1 MKKFSKSGKL
11 KTKFYESEMK
21 ELFVELV
28 KLQNWVKSEK
38 LKVVVLFEGRDAA
51 GKGAVIKKIAE
62 PLNPRI
68 CRVVA
73 LGVLDVQLRPGEGPL
88 HRPQQVQIGDIGGGP
103 LLHKKQPQLR
113 HRISLLPIGWRRR
126 RYNKCG
132 SPGW

>member
-68 CRVVA
+68 
-73 LGVLDVQLRPGEGPL
+73 
-88 HRPQQVQIGDIGGGP
+88 
-103 LLHKKQPQLR
+103 
-113 HRISLLPIGWRRR
+113 
-126 RYNKCG
+126 
-132 SPGW
+132 